1 MPMLVGLRAI
11 PKDLSN
17 VGFYFFLFFPPR
29 SSLLCVWKI
38 KMYFFFLLL

>member
-17 VGFYFFLFFPPR
+17 VGFYFFLFFSPPFF
-29 SSLLCVWKI
+29 SSLCLENKDV
-38 KMYFFFLLL
+38 FFFLLL